1 MRLVLIDGSNLY
13 EGARSLGMV
22 IDYKRLYS
30 LMNEDN
36 ELLRMFYFTALR
48 DKDIYSSV
56 RKQVDWMKHNGY
68 TCVTKETKEFTDNSG
83 HTKIKGNVDVEIATH
98 AWMYAEKVTEIY
110 LFSGDGDFTCMV
122 REIQNRFA
130 LKFFIV
136 SAMGL
141 VATELRSQADKFIN
155 LQDMRDD
162 IERQG

>member
-13 EGARSLGMV
+13 ESARSLGIT
-22 IDYKRLYS
+22 IDYKRLFD
-30 LMNEDN
+30 LMAEDGQ
-36 ELLRMFYFTALR
+36 LLRIFHFTALR
-48 DKDIYSSV
+48 DKEVYSSV

-68 TCVTKETKEFTDNSG
+68 TCVTKETKEFTDASG
-83 HTKIKGNVDVEIATH
+83 HTKIKGNVDVEIAVH
-98 AWMYAEKVTEIY
+98 AWMYAEKVSEIY

-130 LKFFIV
+130 LKFFVV

-162 IERQG
+162 IERIG